1 MNCRDVYSDQGCL
14 LEFQNELEKWQ
25 TLKNITIKFPI
36 LSDDVVVPEHLKQL
50 AVILRDKSRQRH
62 SICTSCAI
70 EAAMLYRHENVLYNR
85 DRKASRNRIIPVS
98 VYKPGIKIA
107 SIDPILT
114 ATVPV
119 VKLVEAGSDIHVDV
133 SVNSTNGL
141 HLFVLFCCFD
151 IFGLVVFIIFDVIV
165 FFTFP
170 SLFLYFFLFEYKK
183 LSYFQGVKIRES
195 FHYSPRNI
203 RR

>member
-1 MNCRDVYSDQGCL
+1 MLFAWFWFFFFSFFILLFVSDDVFYQINLSCEMNRRDVYSDQGCL

-25 TLKNITIKFPI
+25 TLKNVIIKFPI

-50 AVILRDKSRQRH
+50 AGILRDKSRQHH

-85 DRKASRNRIIPVS
+85 DRKASRNRVIPVN

-119 VKLVEAGSDIHVDV
+119 IKLVEAGSDIHVDV

-141 HLFVLFCCFD
+141 YLFDCSFCFVVLTL
-151 IFGLVVFIIFDVIV
+151 LV
-165 FFTFP
+165 
-170 SLFLYFFLFEYKK
+170 
-183 LSYFQGVKIRES
+183 
-195 FHYSPRNI
+195 
-203 RR
+203 